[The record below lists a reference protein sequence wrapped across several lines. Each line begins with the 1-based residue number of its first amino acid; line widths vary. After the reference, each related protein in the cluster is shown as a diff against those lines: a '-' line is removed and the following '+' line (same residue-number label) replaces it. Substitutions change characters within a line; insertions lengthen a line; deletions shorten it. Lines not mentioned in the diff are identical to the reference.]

1 MNRLL
6 FALVALGLVSFAAC
20 TSDNGPSAS
29 DAIADSAD
37 ATVTPDTASPD
48 ATSPDT
54 QLDDTSTPDVPD
66 LPDLPD
72 TDDVSIFETHDTDDI
87 STAETNADISF
98 SETSDSVDTDV
109 VGCLVDSKPGER
121 IPVGDAC
128 NFCVCQSDGSTIC
141 TKRTCQNHEPACE
154 YDGVT
159 HPFAATFPATDGCN
173 TCVCAASGLACT
185 RRCEGLPEE
194 GAILVES
201 LDTPCGE
208 DPTFT
213 ARSVLADIPTTDV
226 SGPFAY
232 NRNGPLYPE
241 SRADTTGRIRV
252 VYEGGF
258 IACRI
263 PSVDQPA
270 FDIEVTVEWMTADG
284 AFDEGMHTYL
294 RKNGT
299 GFVDAWLLG
308 ASWPHGALHGAYDST
323 CLDPS
328 GYSFSAQI
336 DRDGTVS
343 SGTFKTC
350 ETDIGLQVGT
360 LTTTVPTV
368 D

>member
-1 MNRLL
+1 MNRLPL
-6 FALVALGLVSFAAC
+6 ALVALALASCAAC
-20 TSDNGPSAS
+20 TSNDHPSAS
-29 DAIADSAD
+29 DTQADSAD

-48 ATSPDT
+48 TASDDT
-54 QLDDTSTPDVPD
+54 PLDDSSMPD
-66 LPDLPD
+66 LADASISEIQ
-72 TDDVSIFETHDTDDI
+72 DDADI
-87 STAETNADISF
+87 STSETTGDISVSETN
-98 SETSDSVDTDV
+98 DTDTDAV
-109 VGCLVDSKPGER
+109 SCLVDSKPGER
-121 IPVGDAC
+121 IPVGDSC
-128 NFCVCQSDGSTIC
+128 NFCVCQSDGSTVC

-185 RRCEGLPEE
+185 RRCAGLPEE

-213 ARSVLADIPTTDV
+213 ARSVLDEIPTTDI

-263 PSVDQPA
+263 PSADQPA

-294 RKNGT
+294 RKNGF
-299 GFVDAWLLG
+299 GFVDAWLLV
-308 ASWPHGALHGAYDST
+308 ASWPHGGLHGAYDST

-360 LTTTVPTV
+360 LTTTVPPVPTA